1 MQGYYEAQLAER
13 FRPRLTADLEEFAR
27 LEFPTEDPRT
37 VRQLVVAATENASTR
52 PRRHLWFSRVPKPTT
67 EGSSAK
73 A

>member
-1 MQGYYEAQLAER
+1 MQGYYEARLAER

-27 LEFPTEDPRT
+27 LEFPHEDPRT
-37 VRQLVVAATENASTR
+37 VGQLVAAATENASTR
-52 PRRHLWFSRVPKPTT
+52 PRRHLWSTRVPKPTT